1 MNKKLIKI
9 ISIFLIIILINI
21 SVIAKYY
28 QEIIIENKTKILKP
42 IIEIE
47 KDEKIQINNITENLI
62 EYKFSIK
69 NYNEKEVNKV
79 NMFYRIEI
87 INTFQNENILLELY
101 DENLNEKIELIENKT
116 EYIKLPKEK
125 IDSKYKLILNLKDE
139 KNLNGKINIKIEVS
153 QEKI

>member
-9 ISIFLIIILINI
+9 ALIFLSIILIKI

-28 QEIIIENKTKILKP
+28 QEMIIEGETKILKP

-47 KDEKIQINNITENLI
+47 KDEKIQVNNITENVI
-62 EYKFSIK
+62 EYGFYIK

-87 INTFQNENILLELY
+87 INTFTNKNIIFELY
-101 DENLNEKIELIENKT
+101 DENLNKKIELVGNKT
-116 EYIKLPKEK
+116 EYIKLPIEK
-125 IDSKYKLILNLKDE
+125 FDGKYKLILNLNDE

>member
-9 ISIFLIIILINI
+9 ILIFLIIILINI

-28 QEIIIENKTKILKP
+28 QEIIIEGKTKILKP
-42 IIEIE
+42 IIEIQ
-47 KDEKIQINNITENLI
+47 KDEKNQINNITENLI

-69 NYNEKEVNKV
+69 NYNEQEVNKV

-87 INTFQNENILLELY
+87 INTFINENILFEVY
-101 DENLNEKIELIENKT
+101 DENTNEKIKLIENKT
-116 EYIKLPKEK
+116 EYMKFPIEK
-125 IDSKYKLILNLKDE
+125 YDKIYKLVLNLNDE
-139 KNLNGKINIKIEVS
+139 KSLNGEINIKIEVS

>member
-1 MNKKLIKI
+1 MI
-9 ISIFLIIILINI
+9 IIILINI

-42 IIEIE
+42 IIEIQ
-47 KDEKIQINNITENLI
+47 KDEKIQINKITENII
-62 EYKFSIK
+62 EYRFCIK
-69 NYNEKEVNKV
+69 NYDEKEVNKV

-87 INTFQNENILLELY
+87 INTFQNENILVELY

-153 QEKI
+153 QEKV

>member
-1 MNKKLIKI
+1 MIKKLIKI

-28 QEIIIENKTKILKP
+28 QEIIIQNKTKILKP

-47 KDEKIQINNITENLI
+47 EDEKIQINNITENTI
-62 EYKFSIK
+62 EYRFSIK
-69 NYNEKEVNKV
+69 NYNENEVNKV
-79 NMFYRIEI
+79 NMFYKIEI
-87 INTFQNENILLELY
+87 INTFTNENILVELY
-101 DENLNEKIELIENKT
+101 DENLNEKIELIKNKT

-125 IDSKYKLILNLKDE
+125 FDSKYKLILNLNNE
-139 KNLNGKINIKIEVS
+139 KKLNGKINIKIEVS

>member
-9 ISIFLIIILINI
+9 ISIFLIVILINI

-47 KDEKIQINNITENLI
+47 EDEKIQINNITENTI
-62 EYKFSIK
+62 EYRFSIK
-69 NYNEKEVNKV
+69 NYNENEVNKV
-79 NMFYRIEI
+79 NMVYRIEI
-87 INTFQNENILLELY
+87 INTFTNENIIFELY
-101 DENLNEKIELIENKT
+101 DENFNKKIELVGNKT
-116 EYIKLPKEK
+116 EYIRLPIEK
-125 IDSKYKLILNLKDE
+125 FESKYKLILNLNNE
-139 KNLNGKINIKIEVS
+139 KNLNGKINIEIEVS

>member
-9 ISIFLIIILINI
+9 ILIFLIIILINI

-28 QEIIIENKTKILKP
+28 QEIIIEGKTKILKP

-69 NYNEKEVNKV
+69 NYNEQEVNKV

-87 INTFQNENILLELY
+87 INTFTNENILFELY
-101 DENLNEKIELIENKT
+101 DENLNKKIELIENKT

-125 IDSKYKLILNLKDE
+125 FDSKYKLILNLNDE

-153 QEKI
+153 QEKV